1 MRIKDIGRALWLPLA
16 AFAGTVPLVVVRAAA
31 TGVWLYGFLLWNLFL
46 ACVPYLIARA
56 QAALAAR
63 ARAASAPARWAGGLA
78 LAAAA
83 FAWLVFYPNA
93 PYIFTDFIH
102 VVEGGWLRRDGSRL
116 VGPNALLW
124 YDILMSAAFAFA
136 GHLAGLASIRLEFKA
151 LAHAWGRTAA
161 TTIITFAV
169 IASGFGIYLGRFV
182 RLNSWD
188 LVADPLGTASAVMRA
203 FADPKAVLFAL
214 ASSFFVGSSYL
225 VVAAFRRVD

>member
-1 MRIKDIGRALWLPLA
+1 MKGIGKALWLPLA
-16 AFAGTVPLVVVRAAA
+16 AFAGAAPLVAVRAAA

-46 ACVPYLIARA
+46 ACVPYFVAYA
-56 QAALAAR
+56 QSALASR
-63 ARAASAPARWAGGLA
+63 AREASAPARWLAGLA
-78 LAAAA
+78 MAAATL
-83 FAWLVFYPNA
+83 AWLVFYPNA

-136 GHLAGLASIRLEFKA
+136 GHMAGLASIRLEYKA
-151 LAHAWGRTAA
+151 LALAWGRAAA
-161 TTIITFAV
+161 TAIVSFAV
-169 IASGFGIYLGRFV
+169 LASGFGIYLGRFA

-188 LVADPLGTASAVMRA
+188 LLTDPVGTMSAMARD

-214 ASSFFVGSSYL
+214 ASSFFVGASYL
-225 VVAAFRRVD
+225 VAAAFRKVD

>member
-1 MRIKDIGRALWLPLA
+1 MIGRALWLPLA

-46 ACVPYLIARA
+46 ACVPFFIAYA
-56 QAALAAR
+56 QSALAAR
-63 ARAASAPARWAGGLA
+63 ARAASAPARWAGGA
-78 LAAAA
+78 VLAAAA

-102 VVEGGWLRRDGSRL
+102 VVEGGWLRRDGARL

-136 GHLAGLASIRLEFKA
+136 GHVAGLASIRLEFQA
-151 LAHAWGRTAA
+151 LAQVWGRTVAA
-161 TTIITFAV
+161 AIVSFAV
-169 IASGFGIYLGRFV
+169 LASGFGIYLGRFA
-182 RLNSWD
+182 RLNTWD
-188 LVADPLGTASAVMRA
+188 LIAHPLGTASAMLRE

-214 ASSFFVGSSYL
+214 ASSFFVGASYL
-225 VVAAFRRVD
+225 VAAAFRKVD